1 MVDPFP
7 HAVLILQNP
16 SPTFINFGFMSCC
29 FPGSTAIML
38 GYQGSDSENAYDFLN
53 FFFFQ
58 SDRPT
63 RYQETHSTVNKKKK
77 KRGWP
82 NMFFIQN
89 GSVSCSLSLF
99 LHSSHLTFVA
109 KRFVSFGSYW
119 LVTTSLDF

>member
-77 KRGWP
+77 KKGDGLICFSFKMDQLVVRCRY
-82 NMFFIQN
+82 FYIQ
-89 GSVSCSLSLF
+89 
-99 LHSSHLTFVA
+99 
-109 KRFVSFGSYW
+109 
-119 LVTTSLDF
+119 VT